1 MRGLTKTSKFVKYVL
16 DSIFIQLDNCIT
28 LNAVCRDPPAT
39 TSAILRTLGLSEYEI
54 RSFWNIAKRR
64 IRDKLHTITIFKHR
78 NISFKVVV
86 EVRSGSSCFIAPTSF
101 IDEFDCQEFPQARQL
116 TNLNML
122 YVYVNGYRN
131 DELFIKV
138 NVVYLLKKLV
148 DLGEAR
154 TVNSIRKVAEK
165 LITKSFTFD
174 TLPYINDLINTLL
187 RFNRELRE
195 LIVYIP
201 KNDADFIRLIPLLSS
216 KA

>member
-1 MRGLTKTSKFVKYVL
+1 
-16 DSIFIQLDNCIT
+16 
-28 LNAVCRDPPAT
+28 
-39 TSAILRTLGLSEYEI
+39 
-54 RSFWNIAKRR
+54 
-64 IRDKLHTITIFKHR
+64 
-78 NISFKVVV
+78 
-86 EVRSGSSCFIAPTSF
+86 
-101 IDEFDCQEFPQARQL
+101 
-116 TNLNML
+116 
-122 YVYVNGYRN
+122 
-131 DELFIKV
+131 ELFIKV